1 MKNCFVL
8 TYSKDCPLDEVSDAA
23 ESLKRNFPDKDIIVL
38 PELMNLKEYTKD
50 ELLDLLNFYIN
61 EYMIGAINE

>member
-8 TYSKDCPLDEVSDAA
+8 TYSKDCPLDEVYKAA
-23 ESLKRNFPDKDIIVL
+23 QALKRNFPNKDIIVL

-50 ELLDLLNFYIN
+50 ELLNLLNFYIH